1 VQVAILLVCAK
12 SKVVFKNYTPNQVMM
27 LPPSLEELITAN
39 HPVRIVNQVIDR
51 INIDPLLKKF
61 KGGGTS
67 SYHPRLL
74 LKVLVYGY
82 LNNTYS
88 SRKMEAAIK
97 ENIHFMWLAGMNKP
111 DHNTLN
117 RFRSERL
124 KDILKTVFGQV
135 VELLVEAGHLS
146 LKEVFTDGTKIEAQ
160 ANRYTFVWGNAIKN
174 SKAKMEQQLKE
185 LWAYAERIAAEELK
199 DEAPESFAPVSSS
212 QVKQVIEKID
222 RGIRR

>member
-1 VQVAILLVCAK
+1 LIWIEAVSKGQPLWFYERAKKRGSRSIPHLVQVAILLVCAK

-97 ENIHFMWLAGMNKP
+97 ENIHFMWLAGDEQTRSQYLKP
-111 DHNTLN
+111 FSQRT
-117 RFRSERL
+117 
-124 KDILKTVFGQV
+124 
-135 VELLVEAGHLS
+135 
-146 LKEVFTDGTKIEAQ
+146 IE
-160 ANRYTFVWGNAIKN
+160 RYTQN
-174 SKAKMEQQLKE
+174 SF
-185 LWAYAERIAAEELK
+185 W
-199 DEAPESFAPVSSS
+199 SS
-212 QVKQVIEKID
+212 
-222 RGIRR
+222 G

>member
-1 VQVAILLVCAK
+1 
-12 SKVVFKNYTPNQVMM
+12 MM

-97 ENIHFMWLAGMNKP
+97 ENIHFMWAGRDEQTRSQYLKP
-111 DHNTLN
+111 FSQRT
-117 RFRSERL
+117 
-124 KDILKTVFGQV
+124 
-135 VELLVEAGHLS
+135 
-146 LKEVFTDGTKIEAQ
+146 IE
-160 ANRYTFVWGNAIKN
+160 RYTQN
-174 SKAKMEQQLKE
+174 SF
-185 LWAYAERIAAEELK
+185 W
-199 DEAPESFAPVSSS
+199 SS
-212 QVKQVIEKID
+212 
-222 RGIRR
+222 G

>member
-1 VQVAILLVCAK
+1 
-12 SKVVFKNYTPNQVMM
+12 MM
-27 LPPSLEELITAN
+27 LPPSLEELITEN

-88 SRKMEAAIK
+88 SRKMEAAMK
-97 ENIHFMWLAGMNKP
+97 ENIHFMRLAGMNKP
-111 DHNTLN
+111 DHNTIN

-124 KDILKTVFGQV
+124 KDVLKTIFGQV
-135 VELLVEAGHLS
+135 VELLVAAGHLS

-160 ANRYTFVWGNAIKN
+160 ANRYTFVWGNAIKT
-174 SKAKMEQQLKE
+174 SKAEEQLKE
-185 LWAYAERIAAEELK
+185 L
-199 DEAPESFAPVSSS
+199 
-212 QVKQVIEKID
+212 
-222 RGIRR
+222 